1 VISEE
6 ATFRKFNLSHQM
18 LSALQAAGYREPT
31 PIQAGTIAPAL
42 AGQDVI
48 GTAQTG
54 TGKTAAFLIPVIEAL
69 RQARQNSHEQS
80 ALILAPTRELAEQIF
95 GWSQRLGSSLRA
107 ALIVGGVAYG
117 PQYSALRSKP
127 AVLIATPGRL
137 VDHLERGSAS
147 LRSVSILVLDEADRM
162 LDMGFK
168 PQLDRILGSLPPR
181 RQTLLFSATMA
192 DEVGKLA
199 HKQTKN
205 PVRVAVGPQAV
216 PPSRAVQDVYLVE
229 SHQKRPLLLSL
240 LGQDDGNIL
249 VFARTKHRT
258 DRLVHSVRQ
267 AGHAVQ
273 RLHSDRSQSQRR
285 EALEGFRNGRYR
297 ILVAT
302 DIAARGIDV
311 AGIRRVINFDLPQTV
326 EDYVHR
332 VGRTARAE
340 ADGHASSFA
349 APEERGQLRAI
360 ERHIGRSLPRQRHDA
375 AQTMPNR
382 LTEVQYDQERRSPP
396 IRPRGLGDRDRHW
409 RERQSGIVVGNR
421 RRVSRALS

>member
-1 VISEE
+1 MISEE
-6 ATFRKFNLSHQM
+6 KTFQKFDLSREM
-18 LSALQAAGYREPT
+18 LSALQAAGYQEPT

-42 AGQDVI
+42 AGRDVI

-54 TGKTAAFLIPVIEAL
+54 TGKTAAFLVPVIERL
-69 RQARQNSHEQS
+69 RRARRDGERPSS
-80 ALILAPTRELAEQIF
+80 LVLAPTRELAEQIY
-95 GWSQRLGSSLRA
+95 GWSKRLGSGLHT
-107 ALIVGGVAYG
+107 ALVVGGVAYG
-117 PQYSALRSKP
+117 PQYSDLRRKP

-137 VDHLERGSAS
+137 VDHLDRGT
-147 LRSVSILVLDEADRM
+147 VSMRDVGILVLDEADRM

-168 PQLDRILGSLPPR
+168 PQLDRILASLPAA
-181 RQTLLFSATMA
+181 RQTLLFSATLA
-192 DEVGKLA
+192 KDVGELA
-199 HKQTKN
+199 RRQTRN
-205 PVRVAVGPQAV
+205 AVRVAVGPQSV
-216 PPSRAVQDVYLVE
+216 PPSRAIQDVYLVE

-240 LGQDDGNIL
+240 VGQEDGNIL

-267 AGHAVQ
+267 AGHSVQ
-273 RLHSDRSQSQRR
+273 RIHSDRSQSQRR

-311 AGIRRVINFDLPQTV
+311 AGIQRVINFDLPQTV

-349 APEERGQLRAI
+349 APEEHGQLRAI
-360 ERHIGRSLPRQRHDA
+360 ERHIGRSLPRQRHDGSRTA
-375 AQTMPNR
+375 PR
-382 LTEVQYDQERRSPP
+382 HLTEVRHDQERSRPS
-396 IRPRGLGDRDRHW
+396 IRRRNAGDRGRYR
-409 RERQSGIVVGNR
+409 RERRGGITGDMTR
-421 RRVSRALS
+421 R